1 MEKEESKEEKMINSE
16 ENITDTLSISNN
28 INNIYS
34 SQKIQSKLYS
44 IFSIISW
51 ILFII
56 TNFFGIFFLF
66 IYNSKEYVFIWT
78 IKRIS
83 NSEKQ
88 KYFPIQ
94 INWFFIYL
102 LFIITIVFGVIQCFY
117 YIPSL
122 MKKKN
127 ISIYFSMMGE
137 ISKFHFIP
145 MFCISGLFIIGIL
158 LNFICDK
165 DTTHNPDL
173 HFINGIIS
181 GIIFSLIGL
190 ISLLIIYIQTIIKS
204 DSFIQVLFIKK
215 GAYSCLISLM
225 VYTLFNNIFYCGYI
239 LRSNIDKNNFSNE
252 WLNNCGIIFS
262 GIIGCLNLVLSFFL
276 KDIVLAGMNSLI
288 YIGMTIYFYSI
299 DEVKKNFTQ
308 YIDGIVD
315 LAMILL
321 SVCLFGYLITD
332 IKNNNN

>member
-16 ENITDTLSISNN
+16 DNITDTLSISNN

-34 SQKIQSKLYS
+34 AQKTPSKLYS

-51 ILFII
+51 ILFI
-56 TNFFGIFFLF
+56 TTDLFGIFFLF
-66 IYNSKEYVFIWT
+66 IYNSREYVFIWT

-83 NSEKQ
+83 NSEKE

-102 LFIITIVFGVIQCFY
+102 LFIITIVFGAIQCFY
-117 YIPSL
+117 YILSS

-145 MFCISGLFIIGIL
+145 LFCISGLFIIGIL

-173 HFINGIIS
+173 HSINGIIS

-239 LRSNIDKNNFSNE
+239 IRSNIDKNNFSND

-308 YIDGIVD
+308 YIDGIID
-315 LAMILL
+315 IAMILL

-332 IKNNNN
+332 VKNNNN